1 MQHKNLKKL
10 NLIEWLAA
18 KFRNAGRATEG
29 GTVHSVVMKVY
40 DNGQLVL
47 DREIDVYESAVG
59 FADDLYIA
67 GHMNAY
73 TSELYGGMR
82 KRMKEAERA
91 ARKAAK

>member
-1 MQHKNLKKL
+1 MKHKKKL

-18 KFRNAGRATEG
+18 KFRNAGRAAAEG

-40 DNGQLVL
+40 ENGQLVL
-47 DREIDVYESAVG
+47 DREIDAYESALG

-67 GHMNAY
+67 GRMNAY
-73 TSELYGGMR
+73 TSKLYGGML

>member
-47 DREIDVYESAVG
+47 DREIDVYESTVG
-59 FADDLYIA
+59 LADDIYIA
-67 GHMNAY
+67 GRMNAY